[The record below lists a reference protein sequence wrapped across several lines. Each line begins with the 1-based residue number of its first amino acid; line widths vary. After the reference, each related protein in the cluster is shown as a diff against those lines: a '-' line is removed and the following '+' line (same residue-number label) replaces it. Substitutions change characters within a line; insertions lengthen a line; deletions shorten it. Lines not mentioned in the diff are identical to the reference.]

1 MAISRTSISKQVMK
15 FPNKKIK
22 QKSSKNFS
30 KTLGTTLLT
39 RKKAARRPQKG
50 FNMVKVLDYVSK
62 FYVGEVNSPQ
72 DVFDSTGKPTGQGF
86 GSARKGPQVTGKVV
100 DPKKIMQ

>member
-1 MAISRTSISKQVMK
+1 
-15 FPNKKIK
+15 
-22 QKSSKNFS
+22 
-30 KTLGTTLLT
+30 
-39 RKKAARRPQKG
+39 
-50 FNMVKVLDYVSK
+50 MVKVLDYVSK

-86 GSARKGPQVTGKVV
+86 GAARKGPQVTGKVV

>member
-1 MAISRTSISKQVMK
+1 
-15 FPNKKIK
+15 
-22 QKSSKNFS
+22 
-30 KTLGTTLLT
+30 
-39 RKKAARRPQKG
+39 
-50 FNMVKVLDYVSK
+50 MVKVLDYVSK